1 MNPSSIDSVTMSDV
15 VGRNVKAA
23 RTSRR
28 WDYERVIQEAT
39 MFDIDWDPTHLELIE
54 SGGLEI
60 GISELLRLAIVL
72 GIAPHLMFYP
82 PPDTAIYV
90 GDAENEPLRDSSG
103 PEEVLLDALSHISA
117 EELTEWLWE
126 PDEHANTHVDL
137 HESDLRDRVIRMS
150 PS

>member
-1 MNPSSIDSVTMSDV
+1 MSDV

-23 RTSRR
+23 RASRG
-28 WDYERVIQEAT
+28 WDFERVVQEGA
-39 MFDIDWDPTHLELIE
+39 MLDIDWDPTHLELIE

-82 PPDTAIYV
+82 PPDTAVYV
-90 GDAENEPLRDSSG
+90 GETKNEPPRDATG
-103 PEEVLLDALSHISA
+103 PEEVVLDALSHISA

-126 PDEHANTHVDL
+126 PDKHVNTHVDL
-137 HESDLRDRVIRMS
+137 HERDLRDRVLRM
-150 PS
+150 PPG